1 MNSPTT
7 RTKRQLDLE
16 GKIRNLDDD
25 SRTAKPCESRNQNKQ
40 RQFNLNDDQPQQR
53 PSSSSSSSWWWYQFL
68 FFTMTCPIKLTTLAV
83 IISRWTRMVKEY
95 TQQISQI
102 RYVPRKK
109 KRQQL
114 LGGRCR
120 GQHHL
125 SICWSLTH
133 KCCQMRKDSTE
144 QSRRNYRSNRWGHF
158 QIFKSR
164 NHITSNVELTDL
176 NRSFSDRGV
185 WEWRWKISV
194 HWLEAE

>member
-7 RTKRQLDLE
+7 RTKRQPDLE

-25 SRTAKPCESRNQNKQ
+25 SRTAKPRESRNQNKQ

-53 PSSSSSSSWWWYQFL
+53 PSSSSSWWWYQFL

-109 KRQQL
+109 KATTSWRTMSWPTPLVHLLVSNPQVLPDEERLNRAITPKLPIQL
-114 LGGRCR
+114 
-120 GQHHL
+120 
-125 SICWSLTH
+125 
-133 KCCQMRKDSTE
+133 MRPFPD
-144 QSRRNYRSNRWGHF
+144 F
-158 QIFKSR
+158 QIEESHYLECR
-164 NHITSNVELTDL
+164 V
-176 NRSFSDRGV
+176 NRSEPIV
-185 WEWRWKISV
+185 
-194 HWLEAE
+194 